1 MTESSYNV
9 EKLCLL
15 LAVLQ
20 DLLPIE
26 EFVLLV
32 LLELL
37 YVLLLLMEPP
47 LLLHVLMDSIQ
58 KPLADKFNVQPV
70 PLELLLVLELMLT
83 LIVLKDTQK

>member
-47 LLLHVLMDSIQ
+47 LLLHVPMDSIQ
-58 KPLADKFNVQPV
+58 KP
-70 PLELLLVLELMLT
+70 
-83 LIVLKDTQK
+83 

>member
-1 MTESSYNV
+1 
-9 EKLCLL
+9 LRLL
-15 LAVLQ
+15 VFQ

-37 YVLLLLMEPP
+37 YVQLLLMELP
-47 LLLHVLMDSIQ
+47 LLLHVLMDFIQ
-58 KPLADKFNVQPV
+58 KPLVEKFNVLPV